1 MRHHHRSRKGPS
13 PAELGT
19 VFSLSLVLVALE
31 AFPSTSFGRL
41 AQPAQEAEMTGYEA
55 AELYD
60 VPLPEKP
67 EPEIDVEDIIRN
79 ELNDPVPDQVVA
91 LDPDPAGLDTA
102 ATVDLNRPDENPA
115 GGPAE
120 IPSPGTFIP
129 HSSPPSC
136 TYRPAADYPPIARQ
150 AGVEG
155 RTTLQVFVDPQGD
168 PERVVVVQ
176 SSGLASMDSSAV
188 ASARQTRWAPAQR
201 ADGQP
206 VGVWTSMVYE
216 FVLE

>member
-1 MRHHHRSRKGPS
+1 MRHYRRARKGPS

-55 AELYD
+55 AEIYD
-60 VPLPEKP
+60 VPLPETP
-67 EPEIDVEDIIRN
+67 EPEIDVDEIIRD
-79 ELNDPVPDQVVA
+79 ELTRPEPDQVVA

-102 ATVDLNRPDENPA
+102 ATVDLNRPDETPA
-115 GGPAE
+115 AGPSE
-120 IPSPGTFIP
+120 IPSPGTFVP
-129 HSSPPSC
+129 HSSPPAC
-136 TYRPAADYPPIARQ
+136 TYRPSADYPSIARQ

-155 RTTLQVFVDPQGD
+155 RVTLQVFVSTGGD

-176 SSGLASMDSSAV
+176 GSGLASMDSSAV

-201 ADGQP
+201 ADGRP
-206 VGVWTSMVYE
+206 VGVWTSMVYD

>member
-1 MRHHHRSRKGPS
+1 MRHHHRKRKGPS

-55 AELYD
+55 AEIYD
-60 VPLPEKP
+60 VPLPETP
-67 EPEIDVEDIIRN
+67 EPEIDVDEIIRD
-79 ELNDPVPDQVVA
+79 ELTRPEPDQVVA

-102 ATVDLNRPDENPA
+102 ATVDLNRPVDTPA
-115 GGPAE
+115 TGPSE

-136 TYRPAADYPPIARQ
+136 TYRPSADYPSIARQ

-155 RTTLQVFVDPQGD
+155 RVTLQVFVSMGGE

-201 ADGQP
+201 ADGRP
-206 VGVWTSMVYE
+206 VGVWTSMVYD